1 MADDLSSGE
10 EIDSDALAATV
21 IRPSSIAG
29 RIRSGE
35 SGGMT
40 LAKPGGGER
49 RGEDDIVEGREE
61 GGRGRRY
68 VDKARRK
75 EELMTDYVGVFGIVP
90 PGIPLSRVIDNDLGA
105 NHRDFTG
112 LAFAPPIDQIP

>member
-1 MADDLSSGE
+1 MADDLSSEE

-21 IRPSSIAG
+21 IEPSLIAG
-29 RIRSGE
+29 RIGSGE
-35 SGGMT
+35 SGGMA
-40 LAKPGGGER
+40 LAKPGGGEG
-49 RGEDDIVEGREE
+49 RGEDDIVGGCDG

-90 PGIPLSRVIDNDLGA
+90 PGNPLSRVIDDDLGA
-105 NHRDFTG
+105 NYRDFTG
-112 LAFAPPIDQIP
+112 LALAPPIDKNP